1 VDYEKLGAFYLG
13 RRYDLERGEI
23 LPDPILYD
31 AKDLTTHAMCVGMTG
46 SGKTGLGVTLLEEAV
61 IDGIPIVAIDPKGDL
76 GNLLL
81 TFPSLDPAAFEP
93 WIDANDAARQGRS
106 VAEQAEAVAQLWR
119 RGLADWDQEPTRIAR
134 YAEAAQR
141 RVLTPGSDAGIP
153 LNVLGSL
160 SAPPDAVRG
169 DIEALRERI
178 LGATAGLLGLLGIR
192 ADPLQSREHILLASL
207 LERAWREGRDLDLP
221 TLIQQIQRP
230 PLERI
235 GVLDIESF
243 FPASDRARFALS
255 VNNLLASP
263 GFELWRSGEPL
274 DASRLLFS
282 PDGQP
287 RLSIVS
293 IAHLSDPERMF
304 VVTQVLNELVSWMRT
319 RPGSSTLRA
328 LLYMDEVFGYLPPTA
343 NPPSKAPMLTLL
355 KQARAFGLGIVLA
368 TQNPVDLDYK
378 ALSNA
383 GTWFLGRLQTE
394 RDKARVLDGLE
405 GAAVGATFDRRRADA
420 ILSGLKNRVFLM
432 NNVHEDEPVVY
443 HTRWALSYLAG
454 PLTREQIRVLM
465 ASPPRP
471 ARAAESP
478 ATESLPR
485 KSQHTAP
492 RPALPATIEE
502 RFLPITQHPAAS
514 EQLHY
519 RPALL
524 AQAHLHYVHR
534 GAGLDRWE
542 QSAWLAPLDGE
553 PWDNARR
560 IGAALPELDDAPEPG
575 AAFAELPAAARRAS
589 RYKHWQRTL
598 RSYLFEHAPL
608 ELYRVQPLKLYST
621 PEESEAEF
629 RGRVRQ
635 IARERRDRNIEKL
648 RRRYASRLGQL
659 KRRIQ
664 AAEQRLEREQAQYR
678 ERKLSTAVS
687 LGATVLGAL
696 FGRKVASVGNVGR
709 ASTAVRGMGRVAK
722 EHGDIA
728 HAEENLELA
737 QRELAELE
745 AQFEDDVALL
755 EAGFDDIEIEIM
767 QLAPRK
773 ADREVGVPALVWCP
787 WRIGANGHSEPAWA
801 ADPSA

>member
-1 VDYEKLGAFYLG
+1 MDYEKLGVFYLG
-13 RRYDLERGEI
+13 RRYDIERGEI
-23 LPDPILYD
+23 LAEPILYD
-31 AKDLTTHAMCVGMTG
+31 AKDLTTHAVCVGMTG
-46 SGKTGLGVTLLEEAV
+46 SGKTGLGVTLLEEAA

-81 TFPSLDPAAFEP
+81 SFPSLDPAAFEP

-106 VAEQAEAVAQLWR
+106 VVEQAQAVAQMWR
-119 RGLADWDQEPTRIAR
+119 KGLADWGQEPTRIAR
-134 YAEAAQR
+134 FAAASER
-141 RVLTPGSDAGIP
+141 RVLTPGSDAGVP
-153 LNVLGSL
+153 LNVLGTL
-160 SAPPDAVRG
+160 SAPPEAVRG

-178 LGATAGLLGLLGIR
+178 IGAVAGLLGLLGIR

-207 LERAWREGRDLDLP
+207 FDRAWRDGRDLDLP
-221 TLIQQIQRP
+221 TLIHQVQRP

-235 GVLDIESF
+235 GVLDLESF
-243 FPASDRARFALS
+243 FPAGDRGRFALS
-255 VNNLLASP
+255 INNLLASP

-274 DASRLLFS
+274 DASSLLFA
-282 PDGQP
+282 PDGRP

-293 IAHLSDPERMF
+293 VAHLSDPERMF

-355 KQARAFGLGIVLA
+355 KQARAFGLGTVLA

-405 GAAVGATFDRRRADA
+405 GAAVGAIFDRRRIDA
-420 ILSGLKNRVFLM
+420 ILSGLKNRVFMM

-454 PLTREQIRVLM
+454 PLTREQIRLLM
-465 ASPPRP
+465 AAHAEPVRETAAAKP
-471 ARAAESP
+471 ASREPDVA
-478 ATESLPR
+478 
-485 KSQHTAP
+485 AP

-502 RFLPITQHPAAS
+502 RFLPVTQHPGAN

-524 AQAHLHYVHR
+524 AEAHLHYAHR
-534 GAGLDRWE
+534 GSGLDRWE
-542 QSAWLAPLDGE
+542 RSAWLAPLDGE
-553 PWDNARR
+553 PWGNARR
-560 IGAALPELDDAPEPG
+560 IGSALPEMDDAPEPG
-575 AAFAELPAAARRAS
+575 ATFAELPAPARRAN
-589 RYKHWQRTL
+589 RYKSWQRTL
-598 RSYLFEHAPL
+598 RSYLLQHTPL
-608 ELYRVQPLKLYST
+608 ELYRVQQLKLYST

-635 IARERRDRNIEKL
+635 VLRERRDRSVEKL
-648 RRRYASRLGQL
+648 RRRYATKLGQL

-664 AAEQRLEREQAQYR
+664 TAEQRLEREQAQYR
-678 ERKLSTAVS
+678 ERKFSTAVS

-696 FGRKVASVGNVGR
+696 FGRKVASAGTVGR
-709 ASTAVRGMGRVAK
+709 ASTTAREMGRVAK

-737 QRELAELE
+737 RSELQELE
-745 AQFEDDVALL
+745 AQFEDDVSQL
-755 EAGFDDIEIEIM
+755 EEWGEGLEID
-767 QLAPRK
+767 AVRVPPRK
-773 ADREVGVPALVWCP
+773 SDGEVGVPALVWCP
-787 WRIGANGHSEPAWA
+787 WRVGPDGRSGPAWTT
-801 ADPSA
+801 DPRA